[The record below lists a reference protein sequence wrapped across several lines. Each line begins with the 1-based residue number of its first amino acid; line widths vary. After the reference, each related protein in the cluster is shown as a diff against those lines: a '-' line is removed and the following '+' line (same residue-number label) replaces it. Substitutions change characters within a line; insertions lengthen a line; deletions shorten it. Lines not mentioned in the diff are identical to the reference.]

1 MNLLRIINKE
11 SKLFLRDDFEFDE
24 TIEIGLD
31 VQPAQGLYQ
40 PKWTGSEW
48 IEGLTQEEIDAIKGN
63 ATREPSSEERLKALE
78 QLELERMLGGV

>member
-1 MNLLRIINKE
+1 MKLLRIIDKE

-24 TIEIGLD
+24 TTEIGLD

-40 PKWTGSEW
+40 PKWNGEKW
-48 IEGLTQEEIDAIKGN
+48 IEGLAQEEIDAIKVN
-63 ATREPSSEERLKALE
+63 VTTEPSLEERLKALE

>member
-1 MNLLRIINKE
+1 MNLLRIIDKE

-24 TIEIGLD
+24 TTEIGLD

-40 PKWTGSEW
+40 PKWTGLEW
-48 IEGLTQEEIDAIKGN
+48 IEGLSQQEIDAIKGN
-63 ATREPSSEERLKALE
+63 ATSEPNLEERLKALE

>member
-1 MNLLRIINKE
+1 MNLLRIIDKE
-11 SKLFLRDDFEFDE
+11 SKLFLRDDFYFDE
-24 TIEIGLD
+24 TTEIGLD

-40 PKWTGSEW
+40 PKWDGEKW

-63 ATREPSSEERLKALE
+63 VTTEPSLEERLKALE

>member
-1 MNLLRIINKE
+1 MNILRIIDKE

-24 TIEIGLD
+24 TAEIGLD

-48 IEGLTQEEIDAIKGN
+48 IEGLSQQEIDTIKGN
-63 ATREPSSEERLKALE
+63 VTSEPNLEERLKVLE